1 MGQIATTHA
10 VNATLYKSL
19 AYDLVRDFTPVTQLA
34 SIPSIAVVPASSP
47 AKTIADLV
55 KLAKARP
62 GELTYASAGTGTCTF
77 LAGELFKTQAGVD
90 LLHVAYKGGP
100 PAVTSVLSG
109 ETAVYFAPLSA
120 ALPQVRAGKL
130 RALGVSTPQRLP
142 LLPEYPTI
150 AEAGVPGYRFS
161 CWYGLV
167 APAKTPRDT
176 VAAIHTAVLK
186 VLADPTVQ
194 KRLGDLGFIPVGDRP
209 EEFGAYIK
217 AQIESFRPLVRNLP
231 QP

>member
-1 MGQIATTHA
+1 
-10 VNATLYKSL
+10 
-19 AYDLVRDFTPVTQLA
+19 
-34 SIPSIAVVPASSP
+34 
-47 AKTIADLV
+47 
-55 KLAKARP
+55 
-62 GELTYASAGTGTCTF
+62 
-77 LAGELFKTQAGVD
+77 
-90 LLHVAYKGGP
+90 
-100 PAVTSVLSG
+100 
-109 ETAVYFAPLSA
+109 
-120 ALPQVRAGKL
+120 
-130 RALGVSTPQRLP
+130 VSTPQRLP
-142 LLPEYPTI
+142 LLPDYPTI

-167 APAKTPRDT
+167 VPAKTPRDT